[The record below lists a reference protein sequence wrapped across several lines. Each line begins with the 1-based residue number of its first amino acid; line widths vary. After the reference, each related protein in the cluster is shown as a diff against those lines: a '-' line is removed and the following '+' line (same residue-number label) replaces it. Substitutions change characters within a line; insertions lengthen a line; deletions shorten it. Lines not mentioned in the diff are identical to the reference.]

1 MNVHRQWAVTH
12 ASSSTLTSI
21 QNRGKLTRSAAVSC
35 AARILATCFLNSQ
48 ICLCCFIIAFHPPD
62 YGSRVL
68 LHGIQKSDP
77 RGPQRKGRS
86 ASNELAGEAGHFDSQ
101 PLALGTYSG
110 PLAILHDHQKNNSR
124 VRRFTSR
131 GSTYAFWL
139 CVSSASAWP
148 RLVKSIHRHVLRVLM
163 YTKRLRKSTYTK
175 RPFKSL
181 GCCEGMGHM
190 VLQRAH
196 RKDHGLRSDA
206 RIMGHHPS
214 DYGCSNEEENE
225 GLLSRGC
232 CLSKA
237 GHA

>member
-48 ICLCCFIIAFHPPD
+48 ICLCCFVIAFHPPD

-68 LHGIQKSDP
+68 LHGIQKNDP
-77 RGPQRKGRS
+77 RGRQSKGCC

-110 PLAILHDHQKNNSR
+110 PLASLHDHQKNNSR

-131 GSTYAFWL
+131 GPTYAFWL
-139 CVSSASAWP
+139 CASSASAWP
-148 RLVKSIHRHVLRVLM
+148 PKER
-163 YTKRLRKSTYTK
+163 
-175 RPFKSL
+175 
-181 GCCEGMGHM
+181 
-190 VLQRAH
+190 
-196 RKDHGLRSDA
+196 
-206 RIMGHHPS
+206 PS
-214 DYGCSNEEENE
+214 DEACQVDPQACTAGAYVHKKTSQKHVHKKTPQNPR
-225 GLLSRGC
+225 LLLRHGPHGPSAITPQGSR
-232 CLSKA
+232 A
-237 GHA
+237 EV